1 MTDSRNEDVKI
12 LTALKLGNED
22 AFEFIFRKYN
32 ARIYN
37 FALAT
42 LYNKSLAEDVTQN
55 VFLSLWEH
63 KRDII
68 PERNFSSYLF
78 TIAKNLIYRETEK
91 MLLTFKYENYLKN
104 HFNEDDYSSEEKIDA
119 GSLEELIIQLI
130 QKLPETRKKI
140 FLLHF
145 NENLKNKE
153 IAAKLSISEENV
165 ETQLKRSLDYIRKQ
179 IKNHIAVIALL
190 YV

>member
-1 MTDSRNEDVKI
+1 MSDSQNEDVKI
-12 LTALKLGNED
+12 LTALRLGNED

-130 QKLPETRKKI
+130 EKLPETRKKI

-153 IAAKLSISEENV
+153 IAAELSISEENV

-179 IKNHIAVIALL
+179 IKNHIAGIALL